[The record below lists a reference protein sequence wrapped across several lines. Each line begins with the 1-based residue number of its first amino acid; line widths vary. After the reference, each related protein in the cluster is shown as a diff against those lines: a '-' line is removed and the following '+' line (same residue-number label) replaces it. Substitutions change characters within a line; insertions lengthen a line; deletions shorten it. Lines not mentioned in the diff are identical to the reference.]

1 MIDLLET
8 GTFIQALFM
17 SVLFL
22 EAVINICCV
31 PNLFLR
37 DYKPLTKVFT
47 VAFNLA
53 GFALLVILTTG
64 LNAFI
69 FNRDIP
75 YLSILL
81 LENAEYS
88 LMYIL
93 ANLAFLIFLGIGE
106 IRYRIN
112 SVSSLSIKESFDHL
126 PTGLCFSKANGT
138 VQLVNHKMNELG
150 YILTGEEIQNANK
163 FWKALVNG
171 DVLPD
176 VHRIT
181 DSKQPEYRLSDG
193 TVYTFGREKV
203 ENVFQI
209 TATDTTSLHK
219 LTNRLRMNN
228 EELEEMNA
236 RLRYYGE
243 TVDETT
249 RARERLETK
258 IRIHSELGQALLAT
272 RYTLSL
278 PDADFQPII
287 STWNRN
293 IAVLRTEAE
302 PVQNSGLLNTLIDI
316 AKSAGVTVEISG
328 EFPMNDAIGS
338 ILTSAAT
345 EALTNAVI
353 HADAKTLFV
362 EFYETDDGYCARYTN
377 DGNQPTKEIHEGGGL
392 GSLRSKI
399 ERLGGNMEIK
409 SVPQFVMTVQMP
421 KEVKLF

>member
-1 MIDLLET
+1 
-8 GTFIQALFM
+8 
-17 SVLFL
+17 
-22 EAVINICCV
+22 
-31 PNLFLR
+31 
-37 DYKPLTKVFT
+37 
-47 VAFNLA
+47 
-53 GFALLVILTTG
+53 
-64 LNAFI
+64 
-69 FNRDIP
+69 
-75 YLSILL
+75 
-81 LENAEYS
+81 
-88 LMYIL
+88 
-93 ANLAFLIFLGIGE
+93 
-106 IRYRIN
+106 
-112 SVSSLSIKESFDHL
+112 
-126 PTGLCFSKANGT
+126 
-138 VQLVNHKMNELG
+138 MNELG

-181 DSKQPEYRLSDG
+181 DSKQPEYRLSDK
-193 TVYTFGREKV
+193 TVYTFKREKV

-236 RLRYYGE
+236 RLRHYGE

-272 RYTLSL
+272 RHTLSL

-302 PVQNSGLLNTLIDI
+302 PSQSSGLLNTLIDI

-328 EFPMNDAIGS
+328 EFPMNDMTGS

-377 DGNQPTKEIHEGGGL
+377 DGNQPTDEIHEGGGL

-399 ERLGGNMEIK
+399 ERLGGNMEIQ

-421 KEVKLF
+421 KEVNYFD

>member
-1 MIDLLET
+1 MINLLEA
-8 GTFIQALFM
+8 GTYFQAIFM

-22 EAVINICCV
+22 EAVKNVCCI
-31 PNLFLR
+31 PNLFIR

-47 VAFNLA
+47 AVFNLA
-53 GFALLVILTTG
+53 GFAMLVILTTG
-64 LNAFI
+64 INAQLHG
-69 FNRDIP
+69 RDIP
-75 YLSILL
+75 HPSVMF

-88 LMYIL
+88 VLFIL
-93 ANLAFLIFLGIGE
+93 ANLAFLGIGE
-106 IRYRIN
+106 IRYRKN

-138 VQLVNHKMNELG
+138 VLLVNHKMNELG

-163 FWKALVNG
+163 FWKTLVNSN
-171 DVLPD
+171 VLPD
-176 VHRIT
+176 VYRIT

-193 TVYTFGREKV
+193 TVYTFNREKV

-219 LTNRLRMNN
+219 LINRLRMNN

-272 RYTLSL
+272 RHTLSL

-293 IAVLRTEAE
+293 IAVLRAEAE
-302 PVQNSGLLNTLIDI
+302 PSQSSGLLNTLIDI

-328 EFPMNDAIGS
+328 EFPMNDMTGS

-345 EALTNAVI
+345 EALPNAVI

-362 EFYETDDGYCARYTN
+362 EFYETEDGYCARYTN
-377 DGNQPTKEIHEGGGL
+377 DGNQPTTEIHEGGGL

-399 ERLGGNMEIK
+399 ERLGGNMKIQ

>member
-1 MIDLLET
+1 MINLLEA
-8 GTFIQALFM
+8 GTYFQAIFM

-22 EAVINICCV
+22 EAVINVCCI
-31 PNLFLR
+31 PNLFIR

-47 VAFNLA
+47 AVFNIA
-53 GFALLVILTTG
+53 GFAMLVILTTG
-64 LNAFI
+64 INAQLHG
-69 FNRDIP
+69 RDIP
-75 YLSILL
+75 HPSVMF

-88 LMYIL
+88 VLFIL
-93 ANLAFLIFLGIGE
+93 ANLAFLGIGE
-106 IRYRIN
+106 IRYRKN

-138 VQLVNHKMNELG
+138 VLLVNHKMNELG

-171 DVLPD
+171 NVLPD

-181 DSKQPEYRLSDG
+181 DSKQPDYRLSDG
-193 TVYTFGREKV
+193 TVYTFRREKL

-272 RYTLSL
+272 RHTLSL
-278 PDADFQPII
+278 PDVDFQPII

-293 IAVLRTEAE
+293 IAVLRAEAE
-302 PVQNSGLLNTLIDI
+302 PSQNSGPLNTLIDI

-328 EFPMNDAIGS
+328 EFPMNDMTGS

-362 EFYETDDGYCARYTN
+362 EFYETEDGYCARYTN
-377 DGNQPTKEIHEGGGL
+377 DGNQPTTEIHEGGGL

-399 ERLGGNMEIK
+399 ERLGGNMKIQ

>member
-1 MIDLLET
+1 MINLLET
-8 GTFIQALFM
+8 ESYFQAIFM

-22 EAVINICCV
+22 EAVMNICCI

-37 DYKPLTKVFT
+37 DYKLLTKVVT
-47 VAFNLA
+47 VIFNLA
-53 GFALLVILTTG
+53 GFALLVVLTTG
-64 LNAFI
+64 INAFI
-69 FNRDIP
+69 FSRDIP
-75 YLSILL
+75 YPSILL

-88 LMYIL
+88 LIYIL
-93 ANLAFLIFLGIGE
+93 VNLVFIGFLGVGE
-106 IRYRIN
+106 IRYRKN

-150 YILTGEEIQNANK
+150 YILTGEEIQNANR
-163 FWKALVNG
+163 FWKALIKG

-176 VHRIT
+176 VQRIT
-181 DSKQPEYRLSDG
+181 DSSQPEYRLSDG
-193 TVYTFGREKV
+193 TVYTFRRERV

-219 LTNRLRMNN
+219 LTNRLMADN

-236 RLRYYGE
+236 RLRNYGA

-258 IRIHSELGQALLAT
+258 MRIHSELGQALLAT
-272 RYTLSL
+272 RHCLNQTE
-278 PDADFQPII
+278 ADFQPVINA
-287 STWNRN
+287 WKRN

-302 PVQNSGLLNTLIDI
+302 PSQNTDLLQSLIDI
-316 AKSAGVTVEISG
+316 AESAGVTVEISG
-328 EFPMNDAIGS
+328 EFPMNDVIGS

-362 EFYETDDGYCARYTN
+362 EFYETEEGYNARYTN

-399 ERLGGNMEIK
+399 ERLGGNMEIQ

>member
-1 MIDLLET
+1 MINLLET

-31 PNLFLR
+31 LDLFLR
-37 DYKPLTKVFT
+37 DYKPLTKAVT
-47 VAFNLA
+47 VVFNLA
-53 GFALLVILTTG
+53 GFALLVVLTTG
-64 LNAFI
+64 INAFI
-69 FNRDIP
+69 FSRDIP
-75 YLSILL
+75 YLIILL

-88 LMYIL
+88 LAFIL
-93 ANLAFLIFLGIGE
+93 ANSAFLVFLGVGE
-106 IRYRIN
+106 IRYRKN

-126 PTGLCFSKANGT
+126 PIGLCFSKLNGT

-150 YILTGEEIQNANK
+150 YIMTGEEIQNANT
-163 FWKALVNG
+163 FWASLSRGN
-171 DVLPD
+171 VLPGIQ
-176 VHRIT
+176 RIS
-181 DSKQPEYRLSDG
+181 DSKQPEYRLPDG
-193 TVYTFGREKV
+193 TVYTFRREKV

-236 RLRYYGE
+236 RLRHYGE

-272 RYTLSL
+272 RHTLSL
-278 PDADFQPII
+278 PEADFQPII

-302 PVQNSGLLNTLIDI
+302 PLQNSGLLNTLIDI
-316 AKSAGVTVEISG
+316 AESAGVTVEISG

-362 EFYETDDGYCARYTN
+362 EFYETEDGYNARYTN

-409 SVPQFVMTVQMP
+409 SVPQFVMAVQMP

>member
-1 MIDLLET
+1 MINLLEA
-8 GTFIQALFM
+8 GTYIQAIFM
-17 SVLFL
+17 SILFL
-22 EAVINICCV
+22 ETVINVCYI

-37 DYKPLTKVFT
+37 EYRAAAKIVTFVFNI
-47 VAFNLA
+47 V
-53 GFALLVILTTG
+53 GFSLLVILTTG
-64 LNAFI
+64 INALLCK
-69 FNRDIP
+69 RDIP
-75 YLSILL
+75 HSSELF

-88 LMYIL
+88 LAYIL
-93 ANLAFLIFLGIGE
+93 LNLVFIVSLAVGE
-106 IRYRIN
+106 YRYRKN

-138 VQLVNHKMNELG
+138 VLLVNHKMNELG
-150 YILTGEEIQNANK
+150 YILTGKEIQNANT
-163 FWKALVNG
+163 FWKTLIRG

-176 VHRIT
+176 VQRIT
-181 DSKQPEYRLSDG
+181 DSSQPEYRLSDG
-193 TVYTFGREKV
+193 TVYTFKRERV

-219 LTNRLRMNN
+219 LTNRLMAGN

-236 RLRYYGE
+236 RLRHYGE

-258 IRIHSELGQALLAT
+258 IRIHSELGQSLLAT
-272 RYTLSL
+272 RHTLSL

-302 PVQNSGLLNTLIDI
+302 PSQSTGLLNTLIEI
-316 AKSAGVTVEISG
+316 AESAGVTVEISG
-328 EFPMNDAIGS
+328 EFPTNDMTGS

-353 HADAKTLFV
+353 HADAKTLFA
-362 EFYETDDGYCARYTN
+362 EFYETDDSYCARYTN
-377 DGNQPTKEIHEGGGL
+377 DGKQPTTEIHEGGGL

-399 ERLGGNMEIK
+399 ERLGGNMEIQ
-409 SVPQFVMTVQMP
+409 SVPQFIMTVQMP

>member
-1 MIDLLET
+1 MINLLEA
-8 GTFIQALFM
+8 GTYIQAIFM
-17 SVLFL
+17 SILFL
-22 EAVINICCV
+22 ETVINVCYI

-37 DYKPLTKVFT
+37 EYRAAAKIVTFVFNI
-47 VAFNLA
+47 V
-53 GFALLVILTTG
+53 GFSLLVILTTG
-64 LNAFI
+64 INALLCK
-69 FNRDIP
+69 RDIP
-75 YLSILL
+75 HISELF

-88 LMYIL
+88 LVYIL
-93 ANLAFLIFLGIGE
+93 LNLVFIVSVAVGE
-106 IRYRIN
+106 YRYRKN

-150 YILTGEEIQNANK
+150 YILTGEEIQNANR

-176 VHRIT
+176 VHRIS

-193 TVYTFGREKV
+193 TVYTFRREKV

-236 RLRYYGE
+236 RLRHYGE

-272 RYTLSL
+272 RHTLSL

-302 PVQNSGLLNTLIDI
+302 PSQSSGLLNTLIEI
-316 AKSAGVTVEISG
+316 AESAGVTVEING
-328 EFPMNDAIGS
+328 DFPINDAIGS

-362 EFYETDDGYCARYTN
+362 EFYETDDSYCARYTN
-377 DGNQPTKEIHEGGGL
+377 NGNQPTTEIHEGGGL

-399 ERLGGNMEIK
+399 ERLGGNMEIQ